1 MTEKSHSAQA
11 ELSQASESKSPAKA
25 KGESTTP
32 VFEVGFHLVPTISE
46 DGVVAVVEKIHGLL
60 NDAEVIS
67 EQFPVRMTLAYQVER
82 SVQGKREK
90 YTESYF
96 GFIKFATERDA
107 IPAFQAAL
115 RAMPEVLRYLVIN
128 TEREDVSNPRRAVF
142 ASTRLEGEVIH
153 KPQTEVQVKAE
164 VSEEELDKSIDALV
178 N

>member
-11 ELSQASESKSPAKA
+11 ELSQAK
-25 KGESTTP
+25 STTP
-32 VFEVGFHLVPTISE
+32 VFEVGFHLVPTVPE
-46 DGVVAVVEKIHGLL
+46 DGVAAAVEKIHGLL
-60 NDAEVIS
+60 KDAEIIS
-67 EQFPVRMTLAYQVER
+67 EQFPTRMTLAYQVER

-107 IPAFQAAL
+107 IPAFQEAL
-115 RAMPEVLRYLVIN
+115 RAMPQVLRYLVVH
-128 TEREDVSNPRRAVF
+128 TVREDVVNPRRAVF
-142 ASTRLEGEVIH
+142 TSSRLEGEVIQ
-153 KPQTEVQVKAE
+153 KPQAEAEVKAE

>member
-11 ELSQASESKSPAKA
+11 ELSQAK
-25 KGESTTP
+25 STTP

-46 DGVVAVVEKIHGLL
+46 DGVAAVVEKIHGLL
-60 NDAEVIS
+60 KDAEIIS
-67 EQFPVRMTLAYQVER
+67 EQFPMRMTLAYQVER

-96 GFIKFATERDA
+96 GCIKFATERDA
-107 IPAFQAAL
+107 IPEFQAAL
-115 RAMPEVLRYLVIN
+115 RAMSPVLRYVVIS

-142 ASTRLEGEVIH
+142 ASSRLEGEVIH
-153 KPQTEVQVKAE
+153 KPQAEVEVKTA

>member
-11 ELSQASESKSPAKA
+11 ELSQAKSLPTGQA
-25 KGESTTP
+25 GTTP
-32 VFEVGFHLVPTISE
+32 VFEVGFHLVPTIPE
-46 DGVVAVVEKIHGLL
+46 DGVAAVVEKIHGLL
-60 NDAEVIS
+60 KDAEIIS

-107 IPAFQAAL
+107 MPEFQAAL
-115 RAMPEVLRYLVIN
+115 RAMPQVLRYLVIN
-128 TEREDVSNPRRAVF
+128 TEREDIANPRRAVF
-142 ASTRLEGEVIH
+142 TSARLEGEVIH
-153 KPQTEVQVKAE
+153 KPEVQAEVKAE